1 MITTQGYNI
10 TLTHNNCPDLEL
22 LKTKVKSTQEL
33 LTREYERIVNNYDD
47 QVYDLIELGF
57 IKGKFVNELNALTK
71 PDYLN
76 WNVKGSRSRLW
87 RMVGSHAYQQYC
99 SRYNKKKIINIIKD
113 NGINNICDDLWDKI
127 RENKIKTTTNEL
139 INIFKFLKKDK
150 DQYFKITPV
159 DLDYTTGDSNVKQE
173 IKHNI
178 VHVKIQCDNDDMFD
192 IYYQLPSHLNINN
205 ITKVSKPVIKYDE
218 DTDAVK
224 LRYSVFMEVKDSDGD
239 NILGVDLGKIKPFTA
254 SIITPQGEYSQEL
267 TYSKEIRHLN
277 NKLSRINTIID
288 SIYNRKKHLELLL
301 NNNDGDL
308 DAYYKWLSLN
318 KEYCNVRTKRTRIK
332 EHLSW
337 LIARDTTA
345 HAVEEN
351 CSTIKLEDLSW
362 VGDNGG
368 KWDQSLT
375 QSRIEH
381 RANNN
386 GVKIVKVDAYGTS
399 WEYPEEYEAN
409 PAPKS
414 HYNSKTRQ
422 LVNENGD
429 RLDKDYTASIAI
441 AARVD
446 KKKAR
451 KKNKNRKKKKKNA
464 TRVRSIQPKKCRDKF
479 HATPKRPKPQSSK
492 KKKYVLPVVNTFVVN
507 DDFLSH
513 SRSVG
518 VSNTVVLTKLA
529 QVLSNNDM
537 TMIIACLL
545 LSCNH

>member
-57 IKGKFVNELNALTK
+57 TKGKFRDALSALTK
-71 PDYLN
+71 PDYLQ
-76 WNVKGSRSRLW
+76 WNIKGSKSRLW
-87 RMVGSHAYQQYC
+87 RMVSSHAYQQYC
-99 SRYNKKKIINIIKD
+99 SRYNKKQIINIIKE

-139 INIFKFLKKDK
+139 VNIFKFLKKNK
-150 DQYFKITPV
+150 EQCFKITPV
-159 DLDYTTGDSNVKQE
+159 GLDYTTGDSNVRQE
-173 IKHNI
+173 LKHNI
-178 VHVKIQCDNDDMFD
+178 VHAQIQCDNSRMFD
-192 IYYQLPSHLNINN
+192 IYYQLPTHLNINN
-205 ITKVSKPVIKYDE
+205 IAKVSKPVIKYDK
-218 DTDAVK
+218 DTDTVK
-224 LRYSVFMEVKDSDGD
+224 LRYSVFMEVNDSDGK

-254 SIITPQGEYSQEL
+254 ASITPPGEYSQEL
-267 TYSKEIRHLN
+267 TYSKEINHLN

-288 SIYNRKKHLELLL
+288 SIYNKKKHLELLL
-301 NNNDGDL
+301 NNNNGDL
-308 DAYYKWLSLN
+308 DAYYKWLSLS
-318 KEYCNVRTKRTRIK
+318 KEYYNVRTKRTRIK

-337 LIARDTTA
+337 LIARDATA

-351 CSTIKLEDLSW
+351 CSIIKLEDLSW
-362 VGDNGG
+362 VGDNSG

-429 RLDKDYTASIAI
+429 CLDKDYTASIAI

-479 HATPKRPKPQSSK
+479 HATPKRPKPQSLK

-507 DDFLSH
+507 NDFLSH

>member
-33 LTREYERIVNNYDD
+33 LTKEYERIVNNYDE

-57 IKGKFVNELNALTK
+57 TKGKFRDALSALTK
-71 PDYLN
+71 PDYLH
-76 WNVKGSRSRLW
+76 WNIKGNKSRLW
-87 RMVGSHAYQQYC
+87 RMVSSHAYHQYR
-99 SRYNKKKIINIIKD
+99 SRYNKKKIISIIKD
-113 NGINNICDDLWDKI
+113 NNINNICDDLWDKI

-139 INIFKFLKKDK
+139 VNIFKFLEKNKE
-150 DQYFKITPV
+150 QCFKITPAY
-159 DLDYTTGDSNVKQE
+159 LDYTTGDNNIKQE
-173 IKHNI
+173 LKHNI
-178 VHVKIQCDNDDMFD
+178 VHAQIQCDNKTMFD
-192 IYYQLPSHLNINN
+192 IYYQLPTHLNIHN
-205 ITKVSKPVIKYDE
+205 IIKVSKPVIKYDE
-218 DTDAVK
+218 DTDTVK
-224 LRYSVFMEVKDSDGD
+224 LRYSVFMEVNDSDGE
-239 NILGVDLGKIKPFTA
+239 NVLGVDLGKIKPFTA
-254 SIITPQGEYSQEL
+254 ASITPQGEYSQEL
-267 TYSKEIRHLN
+267 TYSKEIKHLN
-277 NKLSRINTIID
+277 NKLSRINTAID
-288 SIYNRKKHLELLL
+288 SIYNKKKHLELLL
-301 NNNDGDL
+301 NNNDSDL
-308 DAYYKWLSLN
+308 DAYYKWLSLS
-318 KEYCNVRTKRTRIK
+318 KEYYNVRTKRTRIK

-345 HAVEEN
+345 HAVEEK
-351 CSTIKLEDLSW
+351 CSIIKLEDLSW
-362 VGDNGG
+362 VGDNSG

-386 GVKIVKVDAYGTS
+386 GIKIVKVDAYGTS

-429 RLDKDYTASIAI
+429 CLDKDYTASIAI

-446 KKKAR
+446 KKNAR
-451 KKNKNRKKKKKNA
+451 RKNRKKKKKNA

-479 HATPKRPKPQSSK
+479 HATPKRPKPQSLK

-507 DDFLSH
+507 NDFLSH

-545 LSCNH
+545 LSCSH